1 MTNSKKKQIRNT
13 IALICAVCLSGSLT
27 TGCGASPAS
36 ADDQVVELP
45 TPAASDSTAPSQP
58 ETAPDGTGDPSAQ
71 SGADPVQPDANSGET
86 EGRWHVFSPD
96 VAAAVDADF
105 AGDIRKIEG
114 NTFYISETK
123 NIILEY
129 GSLSSSSVASGVTVP
144 DSDLIP
150 VVYDENT
157 HFCLRTIYNGET
169 HEDSDASA
177 QDLELTREVELK
189 GSFEDDV
196 FHASEV
202 RILKIS

>member
-1 MTNSKKKQIRNT
+1 MTTSKKKQIRNT
-13 IALICAVCLSGSLT
+13 IALICAVCLSGALT
-27 TGCGASPAS
+27 TDCGASPAS

-45 TPAASDSTAPSQP
+45 APAASDSTAPSQP
-58 ETAPDGTGDPSAQ
+58 ETTPDDTGDPSAQ
-71 SGADPVQPDANSGET
+71 SDTEPVQDDANSGDT

-105 AGDIRKIEG
+105 AGDICKIEG
-114 NTFYISETK
+114 NTFYISETQT
-123 NIILEY
+123 ILLED
-129 GSLSSSSVASGVTVP
+129 SSVVSSSAASGVTIP

-169 HEDSDASA
+169 HEDADASA
-177 QDLELTREVELK
+177 QDLELTRAVELK

>member
-1 MTNSKKKQIRNT
+1 MIY
-13 IALICAVCLSGSLT
+13 
-27 TGCGASPAS
+27 
-36 ADDQVVELP
+36 
-45 TPAASDSTAPSQP
+45 
-58 ETAPDGTGDPSAQ
+58 
-71 SGADPVQPDANSGET
+71 
-86 EGRWHVFSPD
+86 GR
-96 VAAAVDADF
+96 
-105 AGDIRKIEG
+105 
-114 NTFYISETK
+114 
-123 NIILEY
+123 
-129 GSLSSSSVASGVTVP
+129 SGVTVP